1 MKFCDKLAKQR
12 KNNNL
17 SQEQLADQLGVSRQ
31 AVSKWES
38 GSSYP
43 DMEKIIQIS
52 NILNC
57 TLEDL
62 LDDGTIKSNSSQH
75 AKSSFN
81 NYLQDLLKFVTKT
94 YNMFCSMDFKQKIK
108 CIFEMVFL
116 VLIITVLGGIAFAII
131 REITASIIGF
141 IPYAYSGYVMQLFE
155 AIYITVLLILGFIIV
170 LHLFKIRYLDYYIT
184 IEDKN
189 AEKKTLEKE
198 VLDKHEFI
206 DPTKKEKVIIRDP
219 KHSSFSF
226 FSLLGKI
233 IVYAM
238 KIFVAMCSMP
248 LICLCLFL
256 IFLMVLSISHIRY
269 TILFLFTSIAFSGSI
284 LLAFLILYF
293 IYNFIFNRKQPLKMI
308 FILFISSLMLMGIGA
323 GLSCTTILN
332 YNSYDIEKVGKIT
345 TKTEKI
351 EVTENTRLYLLDH
364 YPKEFV
370 IDNTRNDIELEISYP
385 EMLNY
390 YLAHN
395 KIKEEDQYVD
405 VYHLYG
411 EDVDI
416 LKMYKIVLDHLKTK
430 RLIRYDKD
438 AVQLKVYISQQ
449 NYDKLFKNNS
459 E

>member
-17 SQEQLADQLGVSRQ
+17 SQEQLADRIGVSRQ

-62 LDDGTIKSNSSQH
+62 LDDGTIKSNPSQH
-75 AKSSFN
+75 PKLSFN

-94 YNMFCSMDFKQKIK
+94 YNMFCSMDIKQKIK
-108 CIFEMVFL
+108 CIFEMII
-116 VLIITVLGGIAFAII
+116 LIFVVAVLGGIAFAII
-131 REITASIIGF
+131 REITASIISF
-141 IPYAYSGYVMQLFE
+141 IPYPYNSYVIQVFE

-198 VLDKHEFI
+198 IFEKHEFI
-206 DPTKKEKVIIRDP
+206 DPTKKERVIIRDP

-233 IVYAM
+233 MIYAI
-238 KIFVAMCSMP
+238 KVFVAMCSMP
-248 LICLCLFL
+248 LICICLFL
-256 IFLMVLSISHIRY
+256 VFLMVLSIAHIRY
-269 TILFLFTSIAFSGSI
+269 TVLFLFTSIAFSGSV

-293 IYNFIFNRKQPLKMI
+293 MYNFIFNRKQPLKMI
-308 FILFISSLMLMGIGA
+308 FILFISSIILMGIGA

-332 YNSYDIEKVGKIT
+332 YDYYDIEKVGKII

-351 EVTENTRLYLLDH
+351 AVTEDTRLYLLDH
-364 YPKEFV
+364 YPKEFI
-370 IDNTRNDIELEISYP
+370 IDNARNDIQLEISYP
-385 EMLNY
+385 QMLNY
-390 YLAHN
+390 YLDHN
-395 KIKEEDQYVD
+395 KIQEDGRYVD
-405 VYHLYG
+405 VYHLYT

-416 LKMYKIVLDHLKTK
+416 LKIYKIVLDHLKRK
-430 RLIRYDKD
+430 RLIRYDED
-438 AVQLKVYISQQ
+438 AVHLKIYISQA
-449 NYDKLFKNNS
+449 NYDKLFKNDS